1 MFKFVIFDVDG
12 TLVDSVDL
20 HAQAWQET
28 FRKFGK
34 EIPFQDVRGQIGKGG
49 DQLIPVFFSKEELD
63 KFGKKIEKNRDEIF
77 QKKYLPQTK
86 PFPKVRELFERI
98 EHDSKR
104 IALASSA
111 KEDELDHFKKI
122 LSIADLSDA
131 ETTAEDAEKSKPDP
145 DIFLAAMKKL
155 GDPPPQE
162 VVVIGD
168 TPYDAIG
175 ARKAKLKII
184 GVLSGCFPENQLR
197 KEGCIDI
204 YRDPADLLARYDES
218 ALAKGVPKIATLNS
232 SDVNSSSR
240 AQAKTVLHRG
250 YTGRASKS

>member
-1 MFKFVIFDVDG
+1 VRREKHHRSSTEGGLINGKEKGCLNFVIFDVDG

-34 EIPFQDVRGQIGKGG
+34 KIPFQDIRGQIGKGG

-63 KFGKKIEKNRDEIF
+63 KFGKKIGKTRDEIF
-77 QKKYLPQTK
+77 QKKYLLQTK

-98 EHDSKR
+98 DHDGKR

-111 KEDELDHFKKI
+111 KEDELDHFKNI

-145 DIFLAAMKKL
+145 DIFLTAMKKL
-155 GDPPPQE
+155 GDPPPEE

-184 GVLSGCFPENQLR
+184 GVLSGGFSEDQLR
-197 KEGCIDI
+197 KEGCIEI

-218 ALAKGVPKIATLNS
+218 ALAKGVPK
-232 SDVNSSSR
+232 
-240 AQAKTVLHRG
+240 
-250 YTGRASKS
+250 